1 MQKKIKRRMY
11 CGMWKFYE
19 IQTLGSTSE
28 FLLKY
33 CTIIIYVL
41 SVAMFMLQWHSWIV
55 ETAAIVPANPKLF
68 TVWPFKKRLPI
79 PRSALSNRPF
89 CDDYNVRSALSNM
102 IATTH
107 TWLLK
112 TRNTAR
118 VTEKK
123 NSWFLFHFNWFTFTW
138 NLWLLYW
145 TTQL

>member
-1 MQKKIKRRMY
+1 MY
-11 CGMWKFYE
+11 EQMLPTFT
-19 IQTLGSTSE
+19 TLRPQLNLCYRPGVGKQGPTGP
-28 FLLKY
+28 F
-33 CTIIIYVL
+33 IYVL

-55 ETAAIVPANPKLF
+55 ETTAIVPANPKLF